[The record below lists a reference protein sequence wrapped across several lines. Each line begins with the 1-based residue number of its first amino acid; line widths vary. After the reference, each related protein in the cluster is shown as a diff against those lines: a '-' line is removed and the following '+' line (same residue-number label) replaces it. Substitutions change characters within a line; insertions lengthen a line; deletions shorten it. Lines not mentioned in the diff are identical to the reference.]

1 MFLLLFGLAVLLLR
15 AAWLE
20 VFQQDWLKERS
31 SKRQVREVTVPPYR
45 GMILDRN
52 GEPVAVSSP
61 VSAISCDPKKMLAHR
76 DTLKSEYEKDYS
88 DRAQALLAE
97 AKYLDFEE
105 AIRTLAKE
113 LGMDKRTLV
122 KKLDR
127 YQTKRFIYLARQ
139 VEPEVAE
146 RVDALDL
153 PTIRLAQEYR
163 RFYPASE
170 MFAHV
175 VGFTNIDGQGAEGI
189 ERFMNNA
196 LAGKAGKKRV
206 IRDGRGRVIE
216 DIEQLERMV
225 PGKDIQLSI
234 DRRIQYVAYK
244 ELKKQVY
251 KLKAQAGSVVVL
263 DAHTG
268 EILAM
273 ANMPGFNP
281 HNRKALKA
289 WNYRNRAVTDS
300 VELGS
305 TIKPFTIAAALNSGD
320 IRVDEQIAT
329 SPGYMK
335 FGTYKVKDTRDM
347 GTIDLATMLA
357 KSSNVGVS
365 KVALKIKPR
374 KHWMFLS
381 RVGFGR
387 VPESGFSNET
397 PGRLSHYGE
406 WQAVDQ
412 ASHGYGYGLGISLL
426 QMAHAYTIFATGGYL
441 YPVTI
446 LKRSGTPEGQQVLSK
461 AHADAVLLMLETVVS
476 KNGTGELAS
485 VDGYRVAGKT
495 GTAYKLINKK
505 YRKDKRM
512 VSFVGVGPVSDPR
525 IVVAVMLDEPK
536 LDAQG
541 GKAAAPIFSKV
552 MSQALRVLDSTPDK
566 LRQEQLQAGL
576 RYQETPL

>member
-1 MFLLLFGLAVLLLR
+1 MFLLMFGLAVLLLR

-45 GMILDRN
+45 GMVLDRN

-61 VSAISCDPKKMLAHR
+61 VSAISCDPKKLLAHR
-76 DTLKSEYEKDYS
+76 DMLKAEYDKDYS

-113 LGMDKRTLV
+113 LGMDKRKLV

-127 YQTKRFIYLARQ
+127 YHTKRFLYLARQ

-146 RVDALDL
+146 RIDTLDL
-153 PTIRLAQEYR
+153 PTIRLTQEYR

-189 ERFMNNA
+189 ERFMNSA
-196 LAGKAGKKRV
+196 LAGQAGEKRV

-281 HNRKALKA
+281 HNRDSLKA

-300 VELGS
+300 IEMGS
-305 TIKPFTIAAALNSGD
+305 TIKPFTIAAALNSGA
-320 IRVDEQIAT
+320 IRVDDQIQT

-347 GTIDLATMLA
+347 GIIDLSTILA
-357 KSSNVGVS
+357 KSSNVGAS
-365 KVALKIKPR
+365 KIALKIKPR
-374 KHWMFLS
+374 EHWMFLS

-387 VPESGFSNET
+387 VADSGFNNET
-397 PGRLSHYGE
+397 AGRLSHYGE
-406 WQAVDQ
+406 WQPVDQ

-441 YPVTI
+441 YPVTV
-446 LKRSGTPEGQQVLSK
+446 LKRTSAPEGQQVLSK
-461 AHADAVLLMLETVVS
+461 SHADAVLNMLEGVVS
-476 KNGTGELAS
+476 KEGTGELAR
-485 VDGYRVAGKT
+485 VEGYRVAGKT

-505 YRKDKRM
+505 YQKDKRI

-541 GKAAAPIFSKV
+541 GKAAAPVFSKV
-552 MSQALRVLDSTPDK
+552 MSQTLRVLDSTPDK
-566 LRQEQLQAGL
+566 LRQEQQQVGL
-576 RYQETPL
+576 RYQESSL